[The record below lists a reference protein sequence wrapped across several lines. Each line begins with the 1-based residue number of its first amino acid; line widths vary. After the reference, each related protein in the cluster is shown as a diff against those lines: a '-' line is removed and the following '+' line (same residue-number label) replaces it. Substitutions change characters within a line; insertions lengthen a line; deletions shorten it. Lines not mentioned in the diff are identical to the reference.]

1 MSGGPPELHP
11 QSPLEEEDRSPLTR
25 VPVFPLPN
33 VVLFPQQVLPLYI
46 FEQRYRKMIN
56 DALDGQRL
64 VGMSLMK
71 PGWEEEGVEP
81 EPHEILGVGEITR
94 VSRLAGGNM
103 NIVLHGLAR
112 VRIVETV
119 QTDPYLLAE
128 VQVINDHVDEGP
140 EAHRMAEKAKNA
152 FARLQAMKPG
162 QDRQSLLVLKLLAS
176 PIDIFNYLC
185 AHVEL
190 DVSFKQ
196 ELLEMYD
203 LGARLRRLVLLLTKD
218 LAILN

>member
-1 MSGGPPELHP
+1 MTGGPPELHP
-11 QSPLEEEDRSPLTR
+11 QSPLDEEDRSSLTR

-56 DALDGQRL
+56 DALEGQRL
-64 VGMSLMK
+64 VGVSLLK

-81 EPHEILGVGEITR
+81 EPHDVLGVGEITR
-94 VSRLAGGNM
+94 VTRLAGGNM

-112 VRIVETV
+112 VRVVETV
-119 QTDPYLLAE
+119 QTHPYRLAE
-128 VQVINDHVDEGP
+128 VRVMADEVDEGP
-140 EAHRMAEKAKNA
+140 EAHRMAEKAARA
-152 FARLQAMKPG
+152 FGRLQALKPG
-162 QDRQSLLVLKLLAS
+162 QDRQPLTVLKLLDS

-196 ELLEMYD
+196 ELLEMED
-203 LGARLRRLVLLLTKD
+203 LGERLRHLVVLLTKD